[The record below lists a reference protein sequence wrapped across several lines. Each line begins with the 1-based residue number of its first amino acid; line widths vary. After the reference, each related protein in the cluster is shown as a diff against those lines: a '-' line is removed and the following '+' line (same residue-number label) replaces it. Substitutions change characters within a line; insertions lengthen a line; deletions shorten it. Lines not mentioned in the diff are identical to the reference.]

1 MSSTIIL
8 VWTLILYGFS
18 KNLSNLIF
26 IQATD
31 TENSTTTSYRLPVVY
46 VYTVV
51 PRVCKHGLPLYI
63 KTSLEQAIFSQPDCD
78 VILASN
84 FADCVTVGDSVKD
97 LKKLIKIDTT
107 VIASNRTLA
116 FLNASTEMFQSDNHG
131 ELWITSAL
139 RFFIMEDIMVKKGYF
154 EMMHVEADNLL
165 YGKLTDILSVL
176 RTGYP
181 TLAATPLNANKSF
194 ITASVLWIASFAA
207 IYKFN
212 NYLLGMG
219 LNINNV
225 SEHDEVQRIS
235 FQINFSLI

>member
-1 MSSTIIL
+1 MDISHTIFL
-8 VWTLILYGFS
+8 VWTLLLCGFNEYFCS
-18 KNLSNLIF
+18 LSF

-31 TENSTTTSYRLPVVY
+31 VENVTSTKSYRLPVVY

-84 FADCVTVGDSVKD
+84 FADCATVGDSVKD

-107 VIASNRTLA
+107 VIASNRTLT

-139 RFFIMEDIMVKKGYF
+139 RFFIMEDIMVVKGYF

-165 YGKLTDILSVL
+165 YGKLTDILGVL

-225 SEHDEVQRIS
+225 SDLH
-235 FQINFSLI
+235 SLR